1 MNELKLFCSEKF
13 GQIRTVVKEH
23 EILFAATDVA
33 RCLGY
38 SNPQK
43 AVRDHCKLEGVN
55 EMDTPTKN
63 QYGATVIQK
72 MKFITK
78 GNVLRLVAKSTLPQ
92 AEKIESWIFDEVIP
106 SVLET
111 GGYISTNPSDTP
123 EEIMARALIVA
134 QKTIEQSRQRI
145 QMLESENESL
155 TQENRALAPRAAYTD
170 KVLQS
175 ASTYTF
181 TQMAIEPMSNKQAL
195 QVFEHY
201 KVRTVWDEVSQ
212 KWYFSVTDV
221 VGVLT
226 DSANPS
232 AYWRKLKQRL
242 KNEGNESV
250 TNCHRLKL
258 LASDGKRYLT
268 DVADTEQLF
277 RLIQSIPS
285 PKAEPFKQWM
295 AHVATIRIDQMMNPE
310 LSIEQ
315 AREDYRKKGYSER
328 WINQRMKGIEA
339 RNELTEEWDKRG
351 VQKKQYAILTDDITK
366 TWSDRTTSQY
376 KQLKRLDPKKK
387 ESLRDNMTTIELAL
401 NTLAE
406 ASTTEISRKVKPKT
420 FAENRAVA
428 QKGGNVAKIARN
440 NLEEQLGRSV
450 ITSQRA
456 SDYLP
461 QQLKREELES
471 KNDDNDEA

>member
-1 MNELKLFCSEKF
+1 
-13 GQIRTVVKEH
+13 
-23 EILFAATDVA
+23 
-33 RCLGY
+33 
-38 SNPQK
+38 
-43 AVRDHCKLEGVN
+43 
-55 EMDTPTKN
+55 
-63 QYGATVIQK
+63 
-72 MKFITK
+72 
-78 GNVLRLVAKSTLPQ
+78 
-92 AEKIESWIFDEVIP
+92 
-106 SVLET
+106 
-111 GGYISTNPSDTP
+111 
-123 EEIMARALIVA
+123 
-134 QKTIEQSRQRI
+134 
-145 QMLESENESL
+145 
-155 TQENRALAPRAAYTD
+155 
-170 KVLQS
+170 
-175 ASTYTF
+175 
-181 TQMAIEPMSNKQAL
+181 MSNKQAL

-201 KVRTVWDEVSQ
+201 KVRTIWDEESQ
-212 KWYFSVTDV
+212 KWYFSVVDV
-221 VGVLT
+221 CSVLT
-226 DSANPS
+226 DSPNPRK
-232 AYWRKLKQRL
+232 YWSVLKSRL
-242 KNEGNESV
+242 KKEGNETA
-250 TNCHRLKL
+250 TNCSRLKI
-258 LASDGKRYLT
+258 LAEDGKMRLT

-420 FAENRAVA
+420 FSENRAVA
-428 QKGGNVAKIARN
+428 KKGGNVAKIARN

-461 QQLKREELES
+461 QQLIRKEL
-471 KNDDNDEA
+471 